1 MKYIK
6 DLSQKVLRKEIE
18 LNNIDKLSNNEVI
31 TQLTNVKESTYTQIE
46 VIIRNHVLPTFG
58 HKKS

>member
-1 MKYIK
+1 M
-6 DLSQKVLRKEIE
+6 
-18 LNNIDKLSNNEVI
+18 I